1 MHVEIQNMEDVGTL
15 IKQLRK
21 RYKVTQ
27 EELAKIIGISAYS
40 IVRYEKRNYAQAS
53 GKIVFSILGFFQK
66 EYVKETITLSLI
78 SK

>member
-1 MHVEIQNMEDVGTL
+1 MHLEIQNMEQIGTL

-53 GKIVFSILGFFQK
+53 SQIVFSILGFFQK
-66 EYVKETITLSLI
+66 EYVKEAINLSLI